1 MNNLHIKSQNQIN
14 KKDSIKFF
22 GVLQRLAKSDT
33 SIYNKMKV
41 TVYKEDNIEEK
52 KQILIAPSMFMKYHE
67 NYINHVSTSNTIKNI
82 NENLIK
88 ENENSSPQNPE
99 LINYPDSSDFGDDN
113 E

>member
-41 TVYKEDNIEEK
+41 TVYKEDN
-52 KQILIAPSMFMKYHE
+52 
-67 NYINHVSTSNTIKNI
+67 T
-82 NENLIK
+82 
-88 ENENSSPQNPE
+88 
-99 LINYPDSSDFGDDN
+99 
-113 E
+113 